1 MKKAFTL
8 IEMLISISLLSVIT
22 IFLYQTY
29 ASLQKSNRFYG
40 EELSEASR
48 EQKLRKTIYL
58 DLALSMPESVK
69 LINIDKTS
77 DVIIMQSSHSVHHR
91 IMPYIAYMIKDKHLM
106 RIESSEELFYP
117 LSGKEEMVIDDLTQ
131 LTAFRIFQKENSFL
145 IHLEKDD
152 GKKMMLF
159 RTNRLNDV
167 LSF

>member
-58 DLALSMPESVK
+58 DLALSTPESVK
-69 LINIDKTS
+69 LIHIDKSS
-77 DVIIMQSSHSVHHR
+77 DVIILQSSNSVHHR
-91 IMPYIAYMIKDKHLM
+91 IMPYIAYMIKDGHLM

-117 LSGKEEMVIDDLTQ
+117 LSGEEEMVIDDLTE
-131 LTAFRIFQKENSFL
+131 LKIFRVFQKENSFL
-145 IHLEKDD
+145 VHIEKDD
-152 GKKMMLF
+152 QKMMLF

-167 LSF
+167 LDF

>member
-8 IEMLISISLLSVIT
+8 IEMLISVSLLSVIT
-22 IFLYQTY
+22 LFLYQTY
-29 ASLQKSNRFYG
+29 ASLQQSNRFYG

-58 DLALSMPESVK
+58 DFALSTPASVK

-77 DVIIMQSSHSVHHR
+77 DVVILQSSHSVHHR
-91 IMPYIAYMIKDKHLM
+91 IMPYIAYMIKDNHLL

-117 LSGKEEMVIDDLTQ
+117 LSGEEEMIIDDLTELQ
-131 LTAFRIFQKENSFL
+131 IFRVFQKENSFL
-145 IHLEKDD
+145 VHLQKDD
-152 GKKMMLF
+152 KKMILF

-167 LSF
+167 ADF

>member
-8 IEMLISISLLSVIT
+8 IEMLISVGLLSVIT

-58 DLALSMPESVK
+58 DFALSTPESIK

-77 DVIIMQSSHSVHHR
+77 DVVIMQSSNSVHHR
-91 IMPYIAYMIKDKHLM
+91 IMPYIAYMIKDKHLL
-106 RIESSEELFYP
+106 RIESSQELFYP
-117 LSGKEEMVIDDLTQ
+117 LSGEEEMVIDDLTE
-131 LTAFRIFQKENSFL
+131 LEIFRVFQTGNSFL
-145 IHLEKDD
+145 VHLEKDN
-152 GKKMMLF
+152 KKMILL

-167 LSF
+167 VNF

>member
-29 ASLQKSNRFYG
+29 ASLQSSNRFYG

-58 DLALSMPESVK
+58 DLALSVPGSIK
-69 LINIDKTS
+69 LINIDKNS
-77 DVIIMQSSHSVHHR
+77 DVIIMQSSHSVHRR
-91 IMPYIAYMIKDKHLM
+91 IMPYTAYMLKNSRLL
-106 RIESSEELFYP
+106 RIESSQELFYP
-117 LSGKEEMVIDDLTQ
+117 LSGEEEMVIDDLSE
-131 LTAFRIFQKENSFL
+131 LKIFRVFQKENAFL
-145 IHLEKDD
+145 VHLEKKDE
-152 GKKMMLF
+152 KMMLF

-167 LSF
+167 VDF

>member
-22 IFLYQTY
+22 LFLYQTY
-29 ASLQKSNRFYG
+29 VSLQQSNRFYG

-58 DLALSMPESVK
+58 DFALSTPASVK

-77 DVIIMQSSHSVHHR
+77 DVLILQSSHSVHHR
-91 IMPYIAYMIKDKHLM
+91 IMPYIAYIIKDKHLL
-106 RIESSEELFYP
+106 RIESSEELYYP
-117 LSGKEEMVIDDLTQ
+117 LSGEEEMVIDDLGNVKS
-131 LTAFRIFQKENSFL
+131 FRIFQKENSFL
-145 IHLEKDD
+145 VHLEQKE
-152 GKKMMLF
+152 KKMILF

-167 LSF
+167 VDF